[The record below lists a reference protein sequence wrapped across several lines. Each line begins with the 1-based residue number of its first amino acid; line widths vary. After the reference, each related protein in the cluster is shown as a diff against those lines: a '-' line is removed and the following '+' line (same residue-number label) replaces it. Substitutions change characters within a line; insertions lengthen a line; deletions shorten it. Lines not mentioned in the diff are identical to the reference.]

1 MRSNSYRF
9 FQNRECKFFPCHE
22 VQDEDDFN
30 CLFCYCPLYLD
41 DNCIGSPEYI
51 ITGRGQRIKDCSSC
65 LVVHSPEMYDKV
77 IAHLRRQDEIL
88 RVDLRKMKSQLMDR
102 LFRITHINDM
112 DEDMRA
118 EHRLVADRV
127 VDKVMTGSVAETL
140 DCDGEVSVC
149 KGAAL
154 DCTEVVSNHK
164 GAVLDCTE
172 TVSNPMEVYVLL
184 QPFAGECVH
193 KGYLGFG
200 NKKIE
205 CNVLEQIDTAGV
217 EKGYLY
223 AFHAPDVDLE
233 SAGSVLEQY
242 YMEAF
247 QVACMD
253 VIRGWIQG
261 YLERKNS
268 VYEKKYCSPSFGPG
282 YYGMGMDAVPEL
294 LGLMDASQVGVS
306 WNGECM
312 SPKMSLVGTY
322 LIAGEDVYAVDSDC
336 IDCIGQRGGCEF
348 CIKH

>member
-88 RVDLRKMKSQLMDR
+88 RVDLRKMKSPLMDR
-102 LFRITHINDM
+102 LFQITHINDM

-118 EHRLVADRV
+118 EHRLMADRV
-127 VDKVMTGSVAETL
+127 VDKVMNGSLSKAL
-140 DCDGEVSVC
+140 DSMEVS
-149 KGAAL
+149 
-154 DCTEVVSNHK
+154 
-164 GAVLDCTE
+164 
-172 TVSNPMEVYVLL
+172 VLL
-184 QPFAGECVH
+184 QPFAGECVY
-193 KGYLGFG
+193 KGYLEFG

-253 VIRGWIQG
+253 VIRGWLQG

-306 WNGECM
+306 WNGERM

-322 LIAGEDVYAVDSDC
+322 LIAGEDVFEVDSDC
-336 IDCIGQRGGCEF
+336 IDCIGQSGGCEF

>member
-9 FQNRECKFFPCHE
+9 FQNRECEFFPCHE
-22 VQDEDDFN
+22 VQDEDAFN

-77 IAHLRRQDEIL
+77 IAHLRRQDEII
-88 RVDLRKMKSQLMDR
+88 RVDLRKMKSLLMDR
-102 LFRITHINDM
+102 LFKITHINDM

-118 EHRLVADRV
+118 EHRQVADRV
-127 VDKVMTGSVAETL
+127 VNGIMTGSLA
-140 DCDGEVSVC
+140 
-149 KGAAL
+149 
-154 DCTEVVSNHK
+154 
-164 GAVLDCTE
+164 
-172 TVSNPMEVYVLL
+172 TVSNPMEVSVLL

-193 KGYLGFG
+193 KGYLEFG

-242 YMEAF
+242 YMETF

-261 YLERKNS
+261 YLERKNC

-306 WNGECM
+306 WNGERM
-312 SPKMSLVGTY
+312 SPKMSLVGAY
-322 LIAGEDVYAVDSDC
+322 LIAGEDVFEVDFDC
-336 IDCIGQRGGCEF
+336 RDCIGQSGGCEF

>member
-9 FQNRECKFFPCHE
+9 FQNRECEFFPCHE
-22 VQDEDDFN
+22 VQDEAAFN

-77 IAHLRRQDEIL
+77 IAHLRRQDEII
-88 RVDLRKMKSQLMDR
+88 RVDLRKMKSLLMDR
-102 LFRITHINDM
+102 LFKITHINDM

-118 EHRLVADRV
+118 EHRQVADRV
-127 VDKVMTGSVAETL
+127 VNGIMTGSLA
-140 DCDGEVSVC
+140 
-149 KGAAL
+149 
-154 DCTEVVSNHK
+154 
-164 GAVLDCTE
+164 
-172 TVSNPMEVYVLL
+172 TVSNPMEVSVLL

-193 KGYLGFG
+193 KGYLEFG

-233 SAGSVLEQY
+233 STGSVLEQY
-242 YMEAF
+242 YMETF

-261 YLERKNS
+261 YLERKNC

-306 WNGECM
+306 WNGERM
-312 SPKMSLVGTY
+312 SPKMSLVGAY
-322 LIAGEDVYAVDSDC
+322 LIAGEDVFEVDFDC
-336 IDCIGQRGGCEF
+336 RDCIGQSGGCEF

>member
-9 FQNRECKFFPCHE
+9 FQNRECEFFPCHE
-22 VQDEDDFN
+22 VQDEAAFN

-77 IAHLRRQDEIL
+77 IAHLRRQDEII
-88 RVDLRKMKSQLMDR
+88 RVDLRKMKSLLMDR
-102 LFRITHINDM
+102 LFKITHINDM

-118 EHRLVADRV
+118 EHRQVADRV
-127 VDKVMTGSVAETL
+127 VNGIMTGSLA
-140 DCDGEVSVC
+140 
-149 KGAAL
+149 
-154 DCTEVVSNHK
+154 
-164 GAVLDCTE
+164 
-172 TVSNPMEVYVLL
+172 TVSNPMEVSVLL

-193 KGYLGFG
+193 KGYLEFG

-233 SAGSVLEQY
+233 SAGSVLDQY
-242 YMEAF
+242 YMETF

-261 YLERKNS
+261 YLERKNC

-306 WNGECM
+306 WNGERM
-312 SPKMSLVGTY
+312 SPKMSLVGAY
-322 LIAGEDVYAVDSDC
+322 LIAGEDVFEVDFDC
-336 IDCIGQRGGCEF
+336 RDCIGQSCGCEF

>member
-1 MRSNSYRF
+1 MNNNYKF
-9 FQNRECKFFPCHE
+9 FQNRDCEFFPCHK
-22 VQDEDDFN
+22 VKDEDKFN
-30 CLFCYCPLYLD
+30 CLFCYCPLYFD
-41 DNCIGSPEYI
+41 ESCIGSPEYI
-51 ITGRGQRIKDCSSC
+51 VNGRGQKIKDCSSC
-65 LVVHSPEMYDKV
+65 LVVHRPEMYDKV
-77 IAHLRRQDEIL
+77 IAHLCRQDEIL

-102 LFRITHINDM
+102 LFQITHINDM

-118 EHRLVADRV
+118 EHRLVADHV
-127 VDKVMTGSVAETL
+127 VNGIMTGSLA
-140 DCDGEVSVC
+140 
-149 KGAAL
+149 
-154 DCTEVVSNHK
+154 
-164 GAVLDCTE
+164 
-172 TVSNPMEVYVLL
+172 TVSNPMEVSVQL

-193 KGYLGFG
+193 KGYLEFG

-205 CNVLEQIDTAGV
+205 CNVLEQIDTVGV

-223 AFHAPDVDLE
+223 AFHAPEIDIE

-253 VIRGWIQG
+253 VIRGWLQG

-306 WNGECM
+306 WNGERM

-322 LIAGEDVYAVDSDC
+322 LIAGEDVFEVDSDC
-336 IDCIGQRGGCEF
+336 IDCIGHSGGCEF

>member
-9 FQNRECKFFPCHE
+9 FQNRECEFFPCHE

-88 RVDLRKMKSQLMDR
+88 RVDLRKMKSLLMDR
-102 LFRITHINDM
+102 LFKITHINDM

-118 EHRLVADRV
+118 EHRQVADRV
-127 VDKVMTGSVAETL
+127 VNGIMTGSLA
-140 DCDGEVSVC
+140 
-149 KGAAL
+149 
-154 DCTEVVSNHK
+154 
-164 GAVLDCTE
+164 
-172 TVSNPMEVYVLL
+172 TVSNPMEVSVLL

-193 KGYLGFG
+193 KGYLEFG

-223 AFHAPDVDLE
+223 AVHAPDVDLE
-233 SAGSVLEQY
+233 SAGAVLEQY
-242 YMEAF
+242 YMETF

-253 VIRGWIQG
+253 VIRGWLQG

-322 LIAGEDVYAVDSDC
+322 LIAGEDVFAVDSDC
-336 IDCIGQRGGCEF
+336 RDCIGQRGGCEF

>member
-1 MRSNSYRF
+1 MNNNYKF
-9 FQNRECKFFPCHE
+9 FQNRDCEFFPCHE
-22 VQDEDDFN
+22 VKDEDKFN
-30 CLFCYCPLYLD
+30 CLFCYCPLYFD
-41 DNCIGSPEYI
+41 ESCIGSPEYI
-51 ITGRGQRIKDCSSC
+51 VNGRGQKIKDCSSC
-65 LVVHSPEMYDKV
+65 LVVHRPEMYDKV

-102 LFRITHINDM
+102 LFQITHINDM

-118 EHRLVADRV
+118 EHRLVADHV
-127 VDKVMTGSVAETL
+127 VNGIMTGSLA
-140 DCDGEVSVC
+140 
-149 KGAAL
+149 
-154 DCTEVVSNHK
+154 
-164 GAVLDCTE
+164 
-172 TVSNPMEVYVLL
+172 TVSNPMEVSVQL

-193 KGYLGFG
+193 KGYLEFE

-205 CNVLEQIDTAGV
+205 CNVLEQIDTVGV

-223 AFHAPDVDLE
+223 AFHAPEIDIE

-253 VIRGWIQG
+253 VIRGWLQG

-306 WNGECM
+306 WNGERM

-322 LIAGEDVYAVDSDC
+322 LIAGEDVFEVDSDC
-336 IDCIGQRGGCEF
+336 IDCIGHSGGCEF

>member
-41 DNCIGSPEYI
+41 DNCIGSSEYI

-88 RVDLRKMKSQLMDR
+88 CVDLRKMKSLLMDR
-102 LFRITHINDM
+102 LF
-112 DEDMRA
+112 
-118 EHRLVADRV
+118 
-127 VDKVMTGSVAETL
+127 KTGSLSEKPNSKET
-140 DCDGEVSVC
+140 
-149 KGAAL
+149 A
-154 DCTEVVSNHK
+154 
-164 GAVLDCTE
+164 LDCTE
-172 TVSNPMEVYVLL
+172 TVLNPMEVSVLL
-184 QPFAGECVH
+184 QSFAGECVH
-193 KGYLGFG
+193 KGYLEFG

-223 AFHAPDVDLE
+223 AFHAPDVELE

-253 VIRGWIQG
+253 VIRGWLQG

-294 LGLMDASQVGVS
+294 LGLMDALQVGVS
-306 WNGECM
+306 WNGERM

-322 LIAGEDVYAVDSDC
+322 LIAGEDVFEVDSDC
-336 IDCIGQRGGCEF
+336 RDCIGQSGGCEF

>member
-1 MRSNSYRF
+1 MISNSYRF
-9 FQNRECKFFPCHE
+9 FQNRECEFFPCHE
-22 VQDEDDFN
+22 VQDEDAFN

-41 DNCIGSPEYI
+41 DNCLGSPEYI

-77 IAHLRRQDEIL
+77 IAHLRRQDEII
-88 RVDLRKMKSQLMDR
+88 RVDLRKMKSLFMDR
-102 LFRITHINDM
+102 LFKITHINDM

-118 EHRLVADRV
+118 EHRQVADRV
-127 VDKVMTGSVAETL
+127 VNGIMTGSLA
-140 DCDGEVSVC
+140 
-149 KGAAL
+149 
-154 DCTEVVSNHK
+154 
-164 GAVLDCTE
+164 
-172 TVSNPMEVYVLL
+172 TVSNPMEVSVLL

-193 KGYLGFG
+193 KGYLEFG

-242 YMEAF
+242 YMETF

-261 YLERKNS
+261 YLERKNC

-306 WNGECM
+306 WNGERM
-312 SPKMSLVGTY
+312 SPKMSLVGAY
-322 LIAGEDVYAVDSDC
+322 LIAGEDVFEVDFDC
-336 IDCIGQRGGCEF
+336 RDCIGQSGGCEF

>member
-1 MRSNSYRF
+1 MNNNYKF
-9 FQNRECKFFPCHE
+9 FQNRDCEFFPCHE
-22 VQDEDDFN
+22 VKDEDKFN
-30 CLFCYCPLYLD
+30 CLFCYCPLYFD
-41 DNCIGSPEYI
+41 ESCIGSPEYI
-51 ITGRGQRIKDCSSC
+51 VNGRGQKIKDCSSC
-65 LVVHSPEMYDKV
+65 LVVHRPEMYDKV

-102 LFRITHINDM
+102 LFQITHINDM

-118 EHRLVADRV
+118 EHRLVADHV
-127 VDKVMTGSVAETL
+127 VNGIMTGSLA
-140 DCDGEVSVC
+140 
-149 KGAAL
+149 
-154 DCTEVVSNHK
+154 
-164 GAVLDCTE
+164 
-172 TVSNPMEVYVLL
+172 TVSNPMEVSVQL

-193 KGYLGFG
+193 KGYLEFG

-253 VIRGWIQG
+253 VIRGWLQG

-282 YYGMGMDAVPEL
+282 YYGMGMVTVPEL

-322 LIAGEDVYAVDSDC
+322 LIAGEDVFAVGSDC
-336 IDCIGQRGGCEF
+336 KSCIGQKGGCEF

>member
-9 FQNRECKFFPCHE
+9 FQNRECEFFPCHE

-88 RVDLRKMKSQLMDR
+88 RVDLRKMKSLLMDR
-102 LFRITHINDM
+102 LFKITHINDM

-118 EHRLVADRV
+118 EHRQVADRV
-127 VDKVMTGSVAETL
+127 VDKIMTGSLSKAL
-140 DCDGEVSVC
+140 DSMEVS
-149 KGAAL
+149 
-154 DCTEVVSNHK
+154 
-164 GAVLDCTE
+164 
-172 TVSNPMEVYVLL
+172 VLL

-193 KGYLGFG
+193 KGYLEFG

-223 AFHAPDVDLE
+223 AVHAPDVDLE
-233 SAGSVLEQY
+233 SAGAVLEQY
-242 YMEAF
+242 YMETF

-253 VIRGWIQG
+253 VIRGWLQG

-322 LIAGEDVYAVDSDC
+322 LIAGEDVFAVDSDC
-336 IDCIGQRGGCEF
+336 RDCIGQRGGCEF

>member
-1 MRSNSYRF
+1 MNNNYKF
-9 FQNRECKFFPCHE
+9 FQNRDCEFFPCHE
-22 VQDEDDFN
+22 VKDEDKFN
-30 CLFCYCPLYLD
+30 CLFCYCPLYFD
-41 DNCIGSPEYI
+41 ESCIGSPEYI
-51 ITGRGQRIKDCSSC
+51 VNGRGQKIKDCSSC
-65 LVVHSPEMYDKV
+65 LVVHRPEMYDKV

-102 LFRITHINDM
+102 LFQITHINDM

-118 EHRLVADRV
+118 EHRLVADHV
-127 VDKVMTGSVAETL
+127 VNGIMTGSLA
-140 DCDGEVSVC
+140 
-149 KGAAL
+149 
-154 DCTEVVSNHK
+154 
-164 GAVLDCTE
+164 
-172 TVSNPMEVYVLL
+172 TVSNPMEVSVQL

-193 KGYLGFG
+193 KGYLEFG

-205 CNVLEQIDTAGV
+205 CNVLEQIDTVGV

-223 AFHAPDVDLE
+223 AFHAPEIDIE

-253 VIRGWIQG
+253 VIRGWLQG

-306 WNGECM
+306 WNGERM

-322 LIAGEDVYAVDSDC
+322 LIAGEDVFEVDSDC
-336 IDCIGQRGGCEF
+336 IDCIGHSGGCEF

>member
-1 MRSNSYRF
+1 MRSNSYSF

-65 LVVHSPEMYDKV
+65 VVVHRPEMYDKV

-88 RVDLRKMKSQLMDR
+88 RVDLRKMKSPLMDR
-102 LFRITHINDM
+102 LFQITHINDM

-127 VDKVMTGSVAETL
+127 VDRIMTGSLSKVL
-140 DCDGEVSVC
+140 DSMEVS
-149 KGAAL
+149 
-154 DCTEVVSNHK
+154 
-164 GAVLDCTE
+164 
-172 TVSNPMEVYVLL
+172 VLL
-184 QPFAGECVH
+184 QPVAGDCVH
-193 KGYLGFG
+193 KGYLEFG

-223 AFHAPDVDLE
+223 AFHAPGVDLE

-253 VIRGWIQG
+253 VIRGWLQG

-282 YYGMGMDAVPEL
+282 YYGMGMYAVPEL
-294 LGLMDASQVGVS
+294 LGLMDASQAGVS

-322 LIAGEDVYAVDSDC
+322 LIAGEDVFEADSDC
-336 IDCIGQRGGCEF
+336 IDCIGQSGGCEF